1 MKIAIQIIESLLSAF
16 HALLTNKVRSFLSI
30 LSISI
35 GIFVII
41 SILSIIDSMENNI
54 KKSLTS
60 LGGEVIYIEKWP
72 WSVPEGETEYPMWKY
87 QNRPVPTLKELRSLL
102 RRDDIIENAAY
113 KFTFNKVVSHYNDY
127 IENAPIIATTF
138 DMINVWNLQI
148 ERGRYFTEK
157 EMNGGASVAIIG
169 IEIAQKLFHDINPI
183 GKNIKIQGMRFLII
197 GVYKKKG
204 IDIIGG
210 SMDNYINI
218 SANKS
223 LYLIRSSQYDMGQS
237 ICVKAKR
244 NIEHDQFMA
253 ELEGIMRSI
262 RNLKPLQ
269 ENDFA
274 LNEVTMLSNRFTSV
288 FSVLSINGWIIGGFS
303 ILVGGFGIANI
314 MFVSVKERT
323 KIIGIQKSLGAKKS
337 FILFQFLFE
346 SVLLSVIGSLG
357 GLIFTFIIIQFI
369 NYSFESN
376 FSLTIDNIFRGIILA
391 MTIGLSAGVLPAISA
406 ANMDPIKA
414 INSI

>member
-1 MKIAIQIIESLLSAF
+1 MKIAILITESILSAF
-16 HALLTNKVRSFLSI
+16 HVLYTNSVRSFLSI

-60 LGGEVIYIEKWP
+60 LGGEIVYVEKWP

-87 QNRPVPTLKELRSLL
+87 QNRPTPTLKELKSVL
-102 RRDDIIENAAY
+102 RRSDIIENAAF
-113 KFTFNKVVSHYNDY
+113 KFTFNKTVSYQSDY
-127 IENAPIIATTF
+127 IENASIIATSY
-138 DMINVWNLQI
+138 DMLDVWNLQI
-148 ERGRYFTEK
+148 EKGRYFTEK
-157 EMNGGASVAIIG
+157 EMNSGTPVALIG
-169 IEIAQKLFHDINPI
+169 KNISEHLFPKKNPI
-183 GKNIKIQGMRFLII
+183 GKNIKIQGMKFLII
-197 GVYKKKG
+197 GIYKKRG

-218 SANKS
+218 CAKKS
-223 LYLIRSSQYDMGQS
+223 FYLIRSSQYDMGQS
-237 ICVKAKR
+237 ICVKAKQ
-244 NIEHDQFMA
+244 NIEHDQFIA

-262 RNLKPLQ
+262 RNLKPL
-269 ENDFA
+269 EKNDFA
-274 LNEVTMLSNRFTSV
+274 LNEVTMLSNRFTSD
-288 FSVLSINGWIIGGFS
+288 FNILDITGWIIGGFS

-337 FILFQFLFE
+337 YILFQFLSE
-346 SVLLSVIGSLG
+346 SVLLSIIGSLG
-357 GLIFTFIIIQFI
+357 GMIFTFLFIQFI
-369 NYSFESN
+369 NYFFESN
-376 FSLTIDNIFRGIILA
+376 ISLTIDNIFSGIILA
-391 MTIGLSAGVLPAISA
+391 TIIGLTAGVLPAISA